1 MIQKAKILFFCM
13 IFAITAVFAQKTD
26 SIKPIIAPQFLLADY
41 KYCPHDSIYFYN
53 SATAKNN
60 LQTTSPL
67 PSISIISA
75 NYYTQNFG
83 FFCKKELQLQKAIKF
98 PFVFRL
104 GSVEQC
110 NRLEGKRNAKVMG
123 Q

>member
-1 MIQKAKILFFCM
+1 MLQKAKILIFCM
-13 IFAITAVFAQKTD
+13 IFAVTAVFAQKTD
-26 SIKPIIAPQFLLADY
+26 SIKPIMAPKFLLADY
-41 KYCPHDSIYFYN
+41 KNCPHDSVYFYN
-53 SATAKNN
+53 SPAAKNN

-67 PSISIISA
+67 PGISIISA

-110 NRLEGKRNAKVMG
+110 NRLEGKRNATVMG